1 MDNGIN
7 NLQNEN
13 ETVNRPSKSVVA
25 GSSPAGPTTF
35 IGESAKADS
44 PPLPENDGR
53 GCLNAGRTLAGFPG
67 AESIERERWCEQM
80 HATVTWFPDR
90 QEWQVAWYPRADF
103 LRSRVAD
110 TRAAAID
117 AARGAR

>member
-1 MDNGIN
+1 MM
-7 NLQNEN
+7 
-13 ETVNRPSKSVVA
+13 
-25 GSSPAGPTTF
+25 SSHN
-35 IGESAKADS
+35 IHE
-44 PPLPENDGR
+44 
-53 GCLNAGRTLAGFPG
+53 
-67 AESIERERWCEQM
+67 AESIERERWCEKM

-103 LRSRVAD
+103 LLSRVAD

>member
-1 MDNGIN
+1 MGNRIN
-7 NLQNEN
+7 NIENEN

-44 PPLPENDGR
+44 PPLPENDSR
-53 GCLNAGRTLAGFPG
+53 GCLNAGRTLAGIAG
-67 AESIERERWCEQM
+67 TEAIDRERWCEQM
-80 HATVTWFPDR
+80 HATVTWFADR

-103 LRSRVAD
+103 LRSRVAA
-110 TRAAAID
+110 TRSAAID
-117 AARGAR
+117 AARGSR